1 MAFPHPQSGKDH
13 YWQEDK
19 ASSER
24 IVWKFFKRI
33 VDITE
38 YRNAEEDVN
47 PAKNPTLLASF
58 MTNLFLPCL
67 AYSAFSRRQKR
78 GDAFGT
84 GSRREPD
91 CKFLKVGNANGN
103 RTR

>member
-47 PAKNPTLLASF
+47 RPK
-58 MTNLFLPCL
+58 
-67 AYSAFSRRQKR
+67 
-78 GDAFGT
+78 
-84 GSRREPD
+84 
-91 CKFLKVGNANGN
+91 N
-103 RTR
+103 RTFGGIFHNCCDLPRFMSFEPA

>member
-1 MAFPHPQSGKDH
+1 MFIYHKRGSSKSVYRPFRKKPPNQMAFPHPQSGKDP

-47 PAKNPTLLASF
+47 PAKNPTF
-58 MTNLFLPCL
+58 VGFLHDQFVPPML
-67 AYSAFSRRQKR
+67 SVFRI
-78 GDAFGT
+78 
-84 GSRREPD
+84 
-91 CKFLKVGNANGN
+91 
-103 RTR
+103 